1 MKKILVTIA
10 LAFVCIS
17 TSAQGTIFFNNRTS
31 TGDVR
36 IYAPDGVSGFGTLP
50 NAQAQLFLIP
60 SGGGTPVPLLPATTF
75 RTGVASFF
83 VNPVDVTVPGVPAG
97 TAATVILRAWSGT
110 DYATALISGES
121 APLTISALGG
131 VNPVT
136 GAIVPTPD
144 LSGLV
149 VPEPTALAL
158 GLLGAAALLY
168 RRRN

>member
-1 MKKILVTIA
+1 M
-10 LAFVCIS
+10 
-17 TSAQGTIFFNNRTS
+17 
-31 TGDVR
+31 
-36 IYAPDGVSGFGTLP
+36 
-50 NAQAQLFLIP
+50 
-60 SGGGTPVPLLPATTF
+60 
-75 RTGVASFF
+75 
-83 VNPVDVTVPGVPAG
+83 PGIPAG
-97 TAATVILRAWSGT
+97 TAATVILRAWSG
-110 DYATALISGES
+110 DYATALIRGES